1 MNQIQTR
8 DVELSYEDEGEG
20 QPVVFVHGSIS
31 DCRMWNDHHGM
42 ITPQFR
48 MIALT
53 QRNFGL
59 SPWSDDGRNFSIQTH
74 ADDLAAFISALRLD
88 PVAVIGHS
96 YGGAVS
102 LAMAVKHPEL
112 VDRLFLYEASLSTFV
127 DQSAAFSQATAEHL
141 ELMLVGKA
149 AVDRG
154 DTDAAVQILMDGVNG
169 YAGAFQQL
177 PGGVRAMMKQ
187 NGRTLPLHF
196 ASPPPPPISCE
207 DLRRLNF
214 PVCLVVGENTR
225 AFYKIVSRAAS
236 QCIPG
241 SKMMEVHN
249 ARHLW
254 PGQEPRAFAQ
264 LVLDFL
270 NSAE

>member
-1 MNQIQTR
+1 MNHIQIR
-8 DVELSYEDEGEG
+8 DVELSYEDEGDG

-31 DCRMWNDHHGM
+31 DARNWTDHREM

-53 QRNFGL
+53 QRYFGL

-74 ADDLAAFISALRLD
+74 ADNLAAFISALRLD
-88 PVAVIGHS
+88 PVAIVGHS

-112 VDRLFLYEASLSTFV
+112 VDRLFLYECSQSTFV
-127 DQSAAFSQATAEHL
+127 DESDAFSQATNERVDVLLA
-141 ELMLVGKA
+141 GKA
-149 AVDRG
+149 AVNRG
-154 DTDAAVQILMDGVNG
+154 DFDAALKILMDGVNDR
-169 YAGAFQQL
+169 AGDFQQL
-177 PGGVRAMMKQ
+177 PHGVRSIMQQ
-187 NGRTLPLHF
+187 NGRTLPLLF

-214 PVCLVVGENTR
+214 PVSLVVGESTR

-236 QCIPG
+236 QCICG
-241 SKMMEVHN
+241 SKMMEVQN

-254 PGQEPRAFAQ
+254 PVQDPRAFAQ

-270 NSAE
+270 NNR